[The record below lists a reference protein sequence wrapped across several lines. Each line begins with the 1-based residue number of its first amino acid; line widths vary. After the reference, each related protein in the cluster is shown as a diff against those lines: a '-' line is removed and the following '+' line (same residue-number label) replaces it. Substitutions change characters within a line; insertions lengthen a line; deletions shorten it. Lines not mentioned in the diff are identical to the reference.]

1 MEQRVPPLRSP
12 GRGRK
17 PPSIVAILFILLF
30 FLGISMVLFLKS
42 PLSEIR
48 EIRIEGNRWLS
59 DREVME
65 TARLMKE
72 ASWFH
77 WDAKRAEDRLRD
89 LPEVKEASVIKSFPG
104 MVRIQL
110 REVNRVGY
118 LSERGHIY
126 PLLSDGS
133 VLKKRPW
140 KGKVD
145 RPLVKGLNQSP
156 ERKMIAAGL
165 AQLPLQVSAE
175 ISEIRPGGND
185 TYPDLV
191 KVYTLRDH
199 LIRVRARDFGEKMK
213 YYPHFMD
220 RPPGTIHLLESTWY
234 VPGNQLS
241 GAEE

>member
-1 MEQRVPPLRSP
+1 
-12 GRGRK
+12 
-17 PPSIVAILFILLF
+17 
-30 FLGISMVLFLKS
+30 
-42 PLSEIR
+42 
-48 EIRIEGNRWLS
+48 
-59 DREVME
+59 ME

-165 AQLPLQVSAE
+165 AQLPLRGVS
-175 ISEIRPGGND
+175 
-185 TYPDLV
+185 
-191 KVYTLRDH
+191 
-199 LIRVRARDFGEKMK
+199 
-213 YYPHFMD
+213 
-220 RPPGTIHLLESTWY
+220 
-234 VPGNQLS
+234 
-241 GAEE
+241 